1 MEETEFEVSDYKG
14 KQIPLQERLE
24 LVERDLQ
31 RERENRENI
40 QADYNQLC
48 QKVSAILC
56 SSFKNTFRTIEI
68 FKR

>member
-56 SSFKNTFRTIEI
+56 SRSRILLEQ
-68 FKR
+68 

>member
-48 QKVSAILC
+48 QKVSAFLY
-56 SSFKNTFRTIEI
+56 SDHQKYF
-68 FKR
+68 